1 MSTQPRYRHSGKQR
15 AFVIFNITL
24 AVVTVLAGSG
34 LLYANW
40 KLGSRKVVSIDPV
53 ALGDGNLDLPEG
65 DRTAKNFLITGS
77 DNNACINKDSPF
89 YGGFSNRSGYG
100 ERSDSLMV
108 VRVNP
113 IDNQAA
119 ILSFP
124 RDMWVKQAG
133 SNRSNRINAN
143 FEKKN
148 PNRLIRNIKE
158 NFGISIDH
166 YINIDFCAFA
176 GIVDAVGGVRVPFTY
191 KAQDK
196 MTGFKVLRARVC
208 YTFQGDHALAYM
220 RSRHYKWFNP
230 KTMKWT
236 SDGTSDWGRISRQQ
250 DFMKRVI
257 RKSLEKAKTN
267 PRVASGILNAAL
279 KNIITDDKLSPLTV
293 LQLGQAMKNFNT
305 DTMGSYTMPG
315 TGTLVDDMSVILPD
329 LESATSKKI
338 LAVFQGKA
346 SLKTTISGAS
356 PADSTTV
363 TTTTLAALATTTT
376 AALKSTPTT
385 KPAESST
392 TTTVPKV
399 LIEQG
404 TRGVVPPND
413 ANCQY

>member
-34 LLYANW
+34 LLYANC
-40 KLGSRKVVSIDPV
+40 KLGSCKVVSIDPV

-77 DNNACINKDSPF
+77 DNNACISKDSPF

>member
-1 MSTQPRYRHSGKQR
+1 
-15 AFVIFNITL
+15 
-24 AVVTVLAGSG
+24 
-34 LLYANW
+34 
-40 KLGSRKVVSIDPV
+40 
-53 ALGDGNLDLPEG
+53 
-65 DRTAKNFLITGS
+65 
-77 DNNACINKDSPF
+77 
-89 YGGFSNRSGYG
+89 
-100 ERSDSLMV
+100 
-108 VRVNP
+108 
-113 IDNQAA
+113 
-119 ILSFP
+119 
-124 RDMWVKQAG
+124 
-133 SNRSNRINAN
+133 
-143 FEKKN
+143 
-148 PNRLIRNIKE
+148 
-158 NFGISIDH
+158 
-166 YINIDFCAFA
+166 
-176 GIVDAVGGVRVPFTY
+176 
-191 KAQDK
+191 
-196 MTGFKVLRARVC
+196 
-208 YTFQGDHALAYM
+208 
-220 RSRHYKWFNP
+220 
-230 KTMKWT
+230 
-236 SDGTSDWGRISRQQ
+236 
-250 DFMKRVI
+250 
-257 RKSLEKAKTN
+257 
-267 PRVASGILNAAL
+267 LNAAL